1 MSCINMRR
9 CPTIRLYSHQD
20 KPQSKPLYH
29 HHYFASTEPLY
40 SSSSRLFET
49 LSTSSIISHKQSIKM
64 PFTMVTCDACSQLVE
79 HSCYNSGLEYEK
91 SKSHFGSHIYKFSI
105 NSFPSD
111 CDPHSLVSL
120 AWSKMPGNSY
130 GNTNVC
136 DHAKYVIF
144 SMQSKR

>member
-1 MSCINMRR
+1 
-9 CPTIRLYSHQD
+9 
-20 KPQSKPLYH
+20 
-29 HHYFASTEPLY
+29 
-40 SSSSRLFET
+40 
-49 LSTSSIISHKQSIKM
+49 M

-136 DHAKYVIF
+136 DHAKAIWRPSVDLKLLHYLDSHDLISFGSCVLAILATASF
-144 SMQSKR
+144 A